1 MKSLP
6 LKFLGLICLL
16 TLIGTMLFQ
25 SRSAQFQPG
34 TAQDSRDLVFATV
47 GSQELRLA
55 LFIPESAKN
64 PPLVVYIHGGGWSQG
79 SYKSCPICWLTQE
92 GFAVASVSYRLSNV
106 AKFPA
111 QIHDVKAAVR
121 WLRAHAPDY
130 GYDAERIAVSG
141 SSAGA
146 YLALMMGLTNSDGDL
161 EGSVG
166 DHADQS
172 SRVDAIIDYFGP
184 TDFVLRSKNQPRKTE
199 YRFSSVRRLLGAR
212 ASQNVELA
220 AYASPAYKVDG
231 AAPPLLI
238 FHGSRDSTV
247 YLDQSERMA
256 EEYRKA
262 GRDVTLEVIEG
273 AGHGGEEFF
282 TEKYRRVV
290 VDFLNTH
297 LRQADNR

>member
-64 PPLVVYIHGGGWSQG
+64 PPLVVYIHQGGWTQG

-92 GFAVASVSYRLSNV
+92 GFAVASVSYRFSDV

-130 GYDAERIAVSG
+130 GYYMRLLQDLWPRRCAMCLDVVWVGKLPRQENIV
-141 SSAGA
+141 
-146 YLALMMGLTNSDGDL
+146 ALCGDL
-161 EGSVG
+161 LCFPHGLLDV
-166 DHADQS
+166 
-172 SRVDAIIDYFGP
+172 ID
-184 TDFVLRSKNQPRKTE
+184 
-199 YRFSSVRRLLGAR
+199 LG
-212 ASQNVELA
+212 Q
-220 AYASPAYKVDG
+220 
-231 AAPPLLI
+231 
-238 FHGSRDSTV
+238 
-247 YLDQSERMA
+247 
-256 EEYRKA
+256 
-262 GRDVTLEVIEG
+262 
-273 AGHGGEEFF
+273 
-282 TEKYRRVV
+282 
-290 VDFLNTH
+290 
-297 LRQADNR
+297 